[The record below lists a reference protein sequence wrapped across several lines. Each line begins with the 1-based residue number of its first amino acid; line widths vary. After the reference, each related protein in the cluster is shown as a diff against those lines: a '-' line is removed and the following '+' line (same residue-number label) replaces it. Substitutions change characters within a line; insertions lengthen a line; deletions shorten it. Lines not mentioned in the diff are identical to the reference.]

1 MLAGMTPGDR
11 PAFALQPA
19 SGSLAQAY
27 RLRRAESARD
37 WEEVESLRHAGLASR
52 GEILPSAPSSMR
64 DEIDSAPNTI
74 TFVLAAEGQALGT
87 TRSSVTSALRRA
99 PLPAQRVFS
108 REIVAAFGAD
118 ATVVEASLTFV
129 DVLLAHDPRDA
140 LFRLF
145 KAHMLHCAAVEA
157 DALVVTARLPQLGFY
172 RRSLNMEILSGA
184 EAWPGMATPR
194 VLMGVALRQH
204 APALLRRLPVFGA
217 TPEEERAFA
226 GLQGSS
232 ASAGP

>member
-1 MLAGMTPGDR
+1 MLAEMIPGDR
-11 PAFALQPA
+11 PAFSPPPS
-19 SGSLAQAY
+19 SGPLEPAY
-27 RLRRAESARD
+27 RLRRAESVRD
-37 WEEVESLRHAGLASR
+37 WQEVEALRHAGLAGR
-52 GEILPSAPSSMR
+52 GEIALSPAFPLR
-64 DEIDSAPNTI
+64 DEIDAAPGTI
-74 TFVLAAEGQALGT
+74 TFLLTVDGCALGT
-87 TRSSVTSALRRA
+87 TRSSVTSPRHRA
-99 PLPAQRVFS
+99 PLPAQRVFA

-118 ATVVEASLTFV
+118 ATVVEASFTFV
-129 DVLLAHDPRDA
+129 DLEAAHDPRDA

-145 KAHMLHCAAVEA
+145 KAHMLHCAAENA

-204 APALLRRLPVFGA
+204 TTALLRQLPLFGA

-226 GLQGSS
+226 GL
-232 ASAGP
+232 

>member
-1 MLAGMTPGDR
+1 MTPGDR
-11 PAFALQPA
+11 PAFSLPPA
-19 SGSLAQAY
+19 SGSPVEAY

-37 WEEVESLRHAGLASR
+37 WEEVESLRHAGLVSR
-52 GEILPSAPSSMR
+52 GEIPPFASASTR
-64 DEIDSAPNTI
+64 DEIDAAPNTI
-74 TFVLAAEGQALGT
+74 TFVLAAGGHALGT
-87 TRSSVTSALRRA
+87 TRSSVTSTARRL
-99 PLPAQRVFS
+99 PLPAQRVFG

-118 ATVVEASLTFV
+118 ATVVEASQTFV
-129 DVLLAHDPRDA
+129 DVLRAQDPRDA
-140 LFRLF
+140 LFCLF
-145 KAHMLHCAAVEA
+145 KAHMLHCAAEEA

-226 GLQGSS
+226 GL
-232 ASAGP
+232 

>member
-11 PAFALQPA
+11 PAFSLPPA
-19 SGSLAQAY
+19 SGLQAQAY
-27 RLRRAESARD
+27 RLRRVESARD
-37 WEEVESLRHAGLASR
+37 WEEVAALRHAGLASR
-52 GEILPSAPSSMR
+52 GEILPSARSPVP

-74 TFVLAAEGQALGT
+74 TFLLAAEGRALGT
-87 TRSSVTSALRRA
+87 TRSSVTSPARRA

-108 REIVAAFGAD
+108 REIVAAFGPD
-118 ATVVEASLTFV
+118 ATIVEASLTFV
-129 DVLLAHDPRDA
+129 DVVLAHDPRDA

-145 KAHMLHCAAVEA
+145 KAHMLHCDAEEA
-157 DALVVTARLPQLGFY
+157 QALVVTARLPQLGFY

-204 APALLRRLPVFGA
+204 GPALLKRLPVFGA

-226 GLQGSS
+226 GL
-232 ASAGP
+232 